1 MCTNP
6 LKTVKDIDGAIEK
19 LIKTNADS
27 VIGMSKLDD
36 NHPARAKRIV
46 NDKIVDFCVPEL
58 SSRRQDLK
66 PDAFIRNGSIYAIK
80 RDVLILDK
88 IRFGSEN
95 SRPYIMS
102 YEKSVNIDNKID
114 LMVAE
119 ALLKERLMN
128 EENNPEILVIT
139 PIKHI
144 PGVIEILNSVGN
156 ITFID
161 DPSLDDVIKI
171 ISNFDAIFTNPNKSK
186 VFIGKEL
193 IDAGTKLSV
202 ICTASTGTN
211 HIDKKYCKVKNI
223 KVISLT
229 EERKIINKISSTA
242 EHAFA
247 LMLSSLRK
255 IPQSFDSVKSFNW
268 DYEPF
273 IGRQLDHLTIGVIGY
288 GRLGTYFSRYA
299 RAFGCT
305 ILVNDPYKKIEEEGE
320 IKQVDIDNLLS
331 ESDVISIH
339 VHVTNETIGMI
350 DENHF
355 MKMKSNVLIINTAR
369 GDIVNENDLIKFL
382 SVNENARY
390 ATDVLANEV
399 IDNKIDNKIINYAKK
414 SNQILITSHV
424 AGMTVEGQSIAF
436 NHAAKLLKDFFL

>member
-1 MCTNP
+1 M
-6 LKTVKDIDGAIEK
+6 KK
-19 LIKTNADS
+19 
-27 VIGMSKLDD
+27 
-36 NHPARAKRIV
+36 
-46 NDKIVDFCVPEL
+46 
-58 SSRRQDLK
+58 
-66 PDAFIRNGSIYAIK
+66 
-80 RDVLILDK
+80 
-88 IRFGSEN
+88 
-95 SRPYIMS
+95 
-102 YEKSVNIDNKID
+102 
-114 LMVAE
+114 
-119 ALLKERLMN
+119 
-128 EENNPEILVIT
+128 NNPEILVIT

-288 GRLGTYFSRYA
+288 GRLGTYF
-299 RAFGCT
+299 F
-305 ILVNDPYKKIEEEGE
+305 
-320 IKQVDIDNLLS
+320 
-331 ESDVISIH
+331 
-339 VHVTNETIGMI
+339 
-350 DENHF
+350 
-355 MKMKSNVLIINTAR
+355 
-369 GDIVNENDLIKFL
+369 
-382 SVNENARY
+382 
-390 ATDVLANEV
+390 
-399 IDNKIDNKIINYAKK
+399 
-414 SNQILITSHV
+414 
-424 AGMTVEGQSIAF
+424 
-436 NHAAKLLKDFFL
+436 